1 MLDLAVITL
10 LGVFSGVV
18 TGLTPGLHPNTVIF
32 MSLPLYFST
41 GISLPVFGCFISGLS
56 VSHTFHDFI
65 PALFL
70 GLPESDTALS
80 TVPGLEMVV
89 NGKGLEAF
97 NYSVY
102 GGLYASIVF
111 LLLTPIIFLYAEP
124 VYSFLEPYMAFF
136 LLFILLT
143 VVFNT
148 PKLWIGGSV
157 AALSGILGLLA
168 FEMPVNESYVFI
180 PLFSGLFA
188 VPILLSSL
196 SSTREIPE
204 QSHIEPLNQSAMRGG
219 LIGFIAGAVA
229 GIFPGIG
236 SSISTSFLTPL
247 MEDSEKEF
255 IAGLGGVNT
264 ADILISF
271 IALIAIGKSRSGAS
285 VALSMV
291 SKVNLP
297 RAALLMGSS
306 MLAVG
311 VSAPLALKSGAVFA
325 ELSAKFPRRPF
336 LVASG
341 VLVFVATVFL
351 TGYLG
356 VLVLFT
362 SSAIGYVAMLLGD
375 RRPCMSVLLVPAIS
389 FFAKNGIFI

>member
-1 MLDLAVITL
+1 
-10 LGVFSGVV
+10 
-18 TGLTPGLHPNTVIF
+18 
-32 MSLPLYFST
+32 
-41 GISLPVFGCFISGLS
+41 
-56 VSHTFHDFI
+56 
-65 PALFL
+65 
-70 GLPESDTALS
+70 
-80 TVPGLEMVV
+80 
-89 NGKGLEAF
+89 
-97 NYSVY
+97 
-102 GGLYASIVF
+102 
-111 LLLTPIIFLYAEP
+111 
-124 VYSFLEPYMAFF
+124 MAFF

-204 QSHIEPLNQSAMRGG
+204 QSHIEPLSESAMRGG